1 MSVVR
6 WLFGELVSLKLTAAL
21 AFLLCVA
28 GFGIAAT
35 INQFAIV
42 DAVNKKLPKDEQ
54 FDRHGWYLTN
64 TLRLH
69 REYRRFYPV
78 GGLLW
83 RQGVL
88 WAVMLVCL
96 VLAASLIGFG
106 FVGLA
111 WLSGAGAL
119 LLWLMYFKKPSPS

>member
-1 MSVVR
+1 MT
-6 WLFGELVSLKLTAAL
+6 LKVAAAL
-21 AFLLCVA
+21 ALLLCVG

-42 DAVNKKLPKDEQ
+42 DAVNEKLPKDEQ
-54 FDRHGWYLTN
+54 FERLGWYLTK

-69 REYRRFYPV
+69 GEYRRFYPV

-88 WAVMLVCL
+88 ETIMLVCL
-96 VLAASLIGFG
+96 VLAASFIGFG
-106 FVGLA
+106 LLGIAWVG
-111 WLSGAGAL
+111 GGGAL
-119 LLWLMYFKKPSPS
+119 LLWFMYFRKSSPS